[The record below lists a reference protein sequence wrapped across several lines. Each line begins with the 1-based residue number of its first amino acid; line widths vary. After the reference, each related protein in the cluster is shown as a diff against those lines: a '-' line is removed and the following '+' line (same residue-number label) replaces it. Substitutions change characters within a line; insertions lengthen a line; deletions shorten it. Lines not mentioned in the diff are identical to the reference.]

1 MSVAQFRANLRI
13 ARDRRRLYA
22 RIRSLP
28 DSSIRDELLA
38 VAERYESGRV

>member
-1 MSVAQFRANLRI
+1 MSVAQFRANLKL

-28 DSSIRDELLA
+28 DSSIRDELVA
-38 VAERYESGRV
+38 VAERYESAQS

>member
-1 MSVAQFRANLRI
+1 MSFAQYRKNLKL

-28 DSSIRDELLA
+28 NSTVRDELIA
-38 VAERYESGRV
+38 VAARYEGVRD

>member
-1 MSVAQFRANLRI
+1 MSVAQFRANLKI
-13 ARDRRRLYA
+13 NRDRRRLYA

-38 VAERYESGRV
+38 VAERYESSRV